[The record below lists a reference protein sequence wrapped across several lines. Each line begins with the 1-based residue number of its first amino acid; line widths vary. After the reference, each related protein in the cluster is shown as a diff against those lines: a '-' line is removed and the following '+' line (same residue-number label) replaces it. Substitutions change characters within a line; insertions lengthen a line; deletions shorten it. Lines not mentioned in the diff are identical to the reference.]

1 MLRKFDVVSEEM
13 KSYMKEVEKNR
24 MLRKFNMT
32 ERIPLASL
40 ELMISLVR
48 ELRRLN
54 SKMVLQRQF
63 KERMIVEVED
73 LSNIGSAYYC
83 AVLVSKKSISSKK
96 L

>member
-1 MLRKFDVVSEEM
+1 MLRKFDVDSEEM
-13 KSYMKEVEKNR
+13 KNYMKVEKNR

-32 ERIPLASL
+32 ERIPLSSL

-83 AVLVSKKSISSKK
+83 AVLVSKKSITSKK

>member
-1 MLRKFDVVSEEM
+1 MLRKFDVDSEEM
-13 KSYMKEVEKNR
+13 KNYMKVEKNR

-32 ERIPLASL
+32 ERIPLSSL

-54 SKMVLQRQF
+54 SKMVLQRQL

-83 AVLVSKKSISSKK
+83 AVLVSKKSITSKK